1 MPAAMKPF
9 IFVIPVVVF
18 LSFASVAMAQKESAK
33 PAARESKVF
42 SLNINPPA
50 DAAFT
55 EIEFSDIDL
64 SQATDA
70 EKIGGARVK
79 VVRTKEKVFRESLA
93 PEIQFFRV
101 RSIHKTGVAGAYSR
115 SYAVKDYLRKAYR
128 EPKLPLV
135 QEGQTEYLLGSRIEL
150 PVQPNLVTKYK
161 IGEGEFIEY
170 REPLVF
176 DKPDTYK
183 MQVNLENAANE
194 VVFTKNYV
202 FKVELNPPKTR
213 LVITDP
219 VHTKRGISIGKMSS
233 VVFLVDDA
241 ESGRAKTYYRIVTF
255 GKDMNALPFVEYGK
269 RLTHAELK
277 GIGDMGVMQYYS
289 IDKAGNKEEI
299 KTEIFHTEE

>member
-1 MPAAMKPF
+1 MKRLFLLIPAM
-9 IFVIPVVVF
+9 VF
-18 LSFASVAMAQKESAK
+18 AFSPLLFAQPEPAK
-33 PAARESKVF
+33 PAVKEAKVF
-42 SLNINPPA
+42 SLNINAPA
-50 DAAFT
+50 DAVAT

-64 SQATDA
+64 SKATDA

-79 VVRTKEKVFRESLA
+79 VVRTKEKVFREALA
-93 PEIQFFRV
+93 PEVQFFRV

-183 MQVNLENAANE
+183 MQVNLENSANE

-213 LVITDP
+213 VVIAEP
-219 VHTKRGISIGKMSS
+219 LHTKRGITVGKNSS
-233 VVFLVDDA
+233 VVFLVEDA
-241 ESGRAKTYYRIVTF
+241 ESGRAKTFYRIVTF
-255 GKDMNALPFVEYGK
+255 GKDMNALPFSEYSK
-269 RLTHAELK
+269 RLTYTDLK
-277 GIGDMGVMQYYS
+277 GIGDMGVLQFYS
-289 IDKAGNKEEI
+289 IDKAGNKEEV
-299 KTEIFHTEE
+299 KTETFYTEE

>member
-1 MPAAMKPF
+1 MKLFRLFIPA
-9 IFVIPVVVF
+9 VVF
-18 LSFASVAMAQKESAK
+18 LSFGPATIAQSETAK
-33 PAARESKVF
+33 PAAKEQKVF
-42 SLNINPPA
+42 SLNINSPA

-70 EKIGGARVK
+70 EKISGARVQ
-79 VVRTKEKVFRESLA
+79 VVRTKEKVFREYLA
-93 PEIQFFRV
+93 AEVQFFRV

-115 SYAVKDYLRKAYR
+115 TFAVKDYLRKAYR

-150 PVQPNLVTKYK
+150 PTQPNLVTKYK

-183 MQVNLENAANE
+183 MQVNLENKANE

-213 LVITDP
+213 MVVDNP
-219 VHTKRGISIGKMSS
+219 VHSKRGITIGKDSS

-241 ESGRAKTYYRIVTF
+241 ESGRAKTFYRIIPF
-255 GKDMNALPFVEYGK
+255 GKDMTAIPFAEYGK
-269 RLTHAELK
+269 RLTPADFSAGK
-277 GIGDMGVMQYYS
+277 GLNMLQFYS
-289 IDKAGNKEEI
+289 TDKAGNKEEI
-299 KTEIFHTEE
+299 KTEMVYSEE